1 MESNLNIKII
11 KVSDKGQIA
20 IPQIIREKAG
30 INKGDELIIIQTRGK
45 ILLEKS
51 QKISKQ
57 IKEDFKDIIVFSE
70 QSLKDVWD
78 NKEDEIWSSY
88 LKK

>member
-1 MESNLNIKII
+1 MESNLNIKTI

-30 INKGDELIIIQTRGK
+30 IDKGDELVIIQTGGK
-45 ILLEKS
+45 ILLDKY
-51 QKISKQ
+51 QKISNLM
-57 IKEDFKDIIVFSE
+57 KEDFKDIIIFSE

-78 NKEDEIWSSY
+78 NKEDEIWSTY

>member
-1 MESNLNIKII
+1 MESNLNIKTI
-11 KVSDKGQIA
+11 KVSGKGQIS

-30 INKGDELIIIQTRGK
+30 INKGDELIIIQTKGK